1 MDNKEDFF
9 KNYRGRYS
17 SYWIERWGLIP
28 ELPTSFDNANS
39 IYELLA
45 WLQRAF
51 KNLLDDFQQLE
62 SEFEDFKNAIIDLLE
77 YLIPELIRRYH
88 NSAEFRKLFIT
99 MLKDILSGEERT
111 WFKDFIKELL
121 ENDMREWFKDY
132 LKSIL
137 SDPELKEFFK
147 EYLKELLNDPS
158 MKEWFKDYLKEL
170 LNDPELKEFFKEYLK
185 ELLNDPS
192 MKEWFKDYLK
202 ELLNDPELKEFFK
215 EYFKDLL
222 NDPSFL
228 DYLRN
233 KLGIKALETKVNLLE
248 SALNKIIANLEESG
262 AWTGGLSGDFNSGR
276 DIATGN
282 INIFGGT
289 TDGNSF
295 IRTNNGQTEN
305 DLAGGL

>member
-77 YLIPELIRRYH
+77 YLIPELIIRYH

-111 WFKDFIKELL
+111 WFKDFLKELL

-158 MKEWFKDYLKEL
+158 MKEWFKEY
-170 LNDPELKEFFKEYLK
+170 FKD
-185 ELLNDPS
+185 LLNDPS
-192 MKEWFKDYLK
+192 MKEWFK
-202 ELLNDPELKEFFK
+202 

-222 NDPSFL
+222 NDQAFL

-248 SALNKIIANLEESG
+248 SALKKIIANLEESG

-289 TDGNSF
+289 ADGNSF

>member
-1 MDNKEDFF
+1 MNNTEDFF

-17 SYWIERWGLIP
+17 QYWIERWGLIP

-39 IYELLA
+39 IYEFLA

-62 SEFEDFKNAIIDLLE
+62 AEFEDFKNAIIDLLE

-88 NSAEFRKLFIT
+88 NSEEFRRLFIE

-111 WFKDFIKELL
+111 WFKDFLKELL
-121 ENDMREWFKDY
+121 ENDIREWFKDY

-147 EYLKELLNDPS
+147 EYLKELLTDPT
-158 MKEWFKDYLKEL
+158 
-170 LNDPELKEFFKEYLK
+170 
-185 ELLNDPS
+185 
-192 MKEWFKDYLK
+192 
-202 ELLNDPELKEFFK
+202 
-215 EYFKDLL
+215 
-222 NDPSFL
+222 FL
-228 DYLRN
+228 DELREL
-233 KLGIKALETKVNLLE
+233 LGIKALETKVNRIE
-248 SALNKIIANLEESG
+248 SALTKIIANLENSG

-295 IRTNNGQTEN
+295 IRTNSGQTEN

>member
-39 IYELLA
+39 IYELVA

-88 NSAEFRKLFIT
+88 NSMEFRKLFIT

-137 SDPELKEFFK
+137 SDHELKEFFK

-158 MKEWFKDYLKEL
+158 MKEWFK
-170 LNDPELKEFFKEYLK
+170 
-185 ELLNDPS
+185 
-192 MKEWFKDYLK
+192 
-202 ELLNDPELKEFFK
+202 

-222 NDPSFL
+222 NDPSMKEWLKEYFKDLLNDQAFL

-248 SALNKIIANLEESG
+248 SALKKIIANLEESG
-262 AWTGGLSGDFNSGR
+262 AWTGGLSGGFNSGR

-289 TDGNSF
+289 ADGNSF

>member
-1 MDNKEDFF
+1 MDNTEDFL

-17 SYWIERWGLIP
+17 QYWVERWGLIP

-88 NSAEFRKLFIT
+88 KSEEFRKLFIT

-111 WFKDFIKELL
+111 WFKDFLKELL
-121 ENDMREWFKDY
+121 ENDMREWFK
-132 LKSIL
+132 
-137 SDPELKEFFK
+137 
-147 EYLKELLNDPS
+147 EYLKTI
-158 MKEWFKDYLKEL
+158 
-170 LNDPELKEFFKEYLK
+170 
-185 ELLNDPS
+185 
-192 MKEWFKDYLK
+192 
-202 ELLNDPELKEFFK
+202 LNDPELKEFFK

-222 NDPSFL
+222 TDLTFL
-228 DYLRN
+228 DELRDI
-233 KLGIKALETKVNLLE
+233 LGIKALETKVNRIE
-248 SALNKIIANLEESG
+248 SALNKIIANLESSG
-262 AWTGGLSGDFNSGR
+262 AWTGGLTGGFNNGR
-276 DIATGN
+276 NIATGN

-295 IRTNNGQTEN
+295 IRTNSGQTEN

>member
-1 MDNKEDFF
+1 MDNKEYFL

-17 SYWIERWGLIP
+17 SYWVERWGLIP

-88 NSAEFRKLFIT
+88 KSEEFRRLFIE
-99 MLKDILSGEERT
+99 MLKDILEGEERD

-121 ENDMREWFKDY
+121 ENDMKEWFKDY
-132 LKSIL
+132 LKTIL
-137 SDPELKEFFK
+137 QDPEMREF
-147 EYLKELLNDPS
+147 
-158 MKEWFKDYLKEL
+158 FKDYLKEL
-170 LNDPELKEFFKEYLK
+170 LNDPEMLEFFKNYIKGLLDDPALLDSLK
-185 ELLNDPS
+185 D
-192 MKEWFKDYLK
+192 
-202 ELLNDPELKEFFK
+202 
-215 EYFKDLL
+215 
-222 NDPSFL
+222 
-228 DYLRN
+228 
-233 KLGIKALETKVNLLE
+233 KLGIKAIETKVNLLE
-248 SALNKIIANLEESG
+248 SALNKIIANLENSG
-262 AWTGGLSGDFNSGR
+262 AWTGGLTGGFNSGR
-276 DIATGN
+276 NIATGN

-295 IRTNNGQTEN
+295 IRTNNGKTEN

>member
-1 MDNKEDFF
+1 MNNTEDFF

-17 SYWIERWGLIP
+17 QYWVERWGLIP

-88 NSAEFRKLFIT
+88 NSDEFRRLFIA

-111 WFKDFIKELL
+111 WFKDFLKELL

-132 LKSIL
+132 LKTI
-137 SDPELKEFFK
+137 
-147 EYLKELLNDPS
+147 
-158 MKEWFKDYLKEL
+158 

-192 MKEWFKDYLK
+192 MKEWFK
-202 ELLNDPELKEFFK
+202 

-222 NDPSFL
+222 NDPVFL

-248 SALNKIIANLEESG
+248 SALSKIIANLEN
-262 AWTGGLSGDFNSGR
+262 SGDRKSVV
-276 DIATGN
+276 
-282 INIFGGT
+282 
-289 TDGNSF
+289 
-295 IRTNNGQTEN
+295 
-305 DLAGGL
+305 

>member
-62 SEFEDFKNAIIDLLE
+62 SEFEDFKNTIIDLLE

-88 NSAEFRKLFIT
+88 NSMEFRKLFIT

-111 WFKDFIKELL
+111 WFKDFLKELL
-121 ENDMREWFKDY
+121 ENDLREWFKDY

-147 EYLKELLNDPS
+147 EYLKELLTDPT
-158 MKEWFKDYLKEL
+158 
-170 LNDPELKEFFKEYLK
+170 
-185 ELLNDPS
+185 
-192 MKEWFKDYLK
+192 
-202 ELLNDPELKEFFK
+202 
-215 EYFKDLL
+215 
-222 NDPSFL
+222 FL
-228 DYLRN
+228 DELREL
-233 KLGIKALETKVNLLE
+233 LGIKALETKVNRIE
-248 SALNKIIANLEESG
+248 SALTKIIANLENSG

-295 IRTNNGQTEN
+295 IRTNSGQTEN

>member
-1 MDNKEDFF
+1 MNNTEDFF

-17 SYWIERWGLIP
+17 QYWIERWGLIP

-39 IYELLA
+39 IYEFLA

-62 SEFEDFKNAIIDLLE
+62 AEFEDFKNAIIDLLE

-88 NSAEFRKLFIT
+88 NSEEFRRLFIE

-111 WFKDFIKELL
+111 WFKDFLKELL
-121 ENDMREWFKDY
+121 ENDIREWFKDY

-147 EYLKELLNDPS
+147 EYLKELLT
-158 MKEWFKDYLKEL
+158 
-170 LNDPELKEFFKEYLK
+170 DPELKEFFKEYLK
-185 ELLNDPS
+185 ELLT
-192 MKEWFKDYLK
+192 
-202 ELLNDPELKEFFK
+202 DPELKEFFK
-215 EYFKDLL
+215 EYLKELL
-222 NDPSFL
+222 TDPTFL
-228 DYLRN
+228 DELREI
-233 KLGIKALETKVNLLE
+233 LGIKALETKVNRIE
-248 SALNKIIANLEESG
+248 SALTKIIANLENSG

-295 IRTNNGQTEN
+295 IRTNSGQTEN

>member
-88 NSAEFRKLFIT
+88 NSMEFRKLFIT

-111 WFKDFIKELL
+111 WFKDFLKELL

-137 SDPELKEFFK
+137 SDHELKEFFK

-158 MKEWFKDYLKEL
+158 MKEWFKEY
-170 LNDPELKEFFKEYLK
+170 FKD
-185 ELLNDPS
+185 LLNDPS
-192 MKEWFKDYLK
+192 MKEWFK
-202 ELLNDPELKEFFK
+202 

-222 NDPSFL
+222 NDQAFL

-248 SALNKIIANLEESG
+248 SALKKIIANLEESG

-289 TDGNSF
+289 ADGNSF

>member
-88 NSAEFRKLFIT
+88 KSAEFRKLFIT

-111 WFKDFIKELL
+111 WFKDFLKELL

-137 SDPELKEFFK
+137 SDH
-147 EYLKELLNDPS
+147 
-158 MKEWFKDYLKEL
+158 
-170 LNDPELKEFFKEYLK
+170 
-185 ELLNDPS
+185 
-192 MKEWFKDYLK
+192 
-202 ELLNDPELKEFFK
+202 ELKEFFK
-215 EYFKDLL
+215 EYFKELL
-222 NDPSFL
+222 NDPAFL

-248 SALNKIIANLEESG
+248 SALKKIIANLEESG
-262 AWTGGLSGDFNSGR
+262 AWTGGLSGNFNNGR

-305 DLAGGL
+305 DLAGGV

>member
-1 MDNKEDFF
+1 MDNTEDFF

-17 SYWIERWGLIP
+17 QYWIERWGLIP

-62 SEFEDFKNAIIDLLE
+62 AEFEDFKNAIIDLLE

-88 NSAEFRKLFIT
+88 KSEEFRRLFIE

-111 WFKDFIKELL
+111 WFKDFLKELL

-132 LKSIL
+132 LKTI
-137 SDPELKEFFK
+137 
-147 EYLKELLNDPS
+147 
-158 MKEWFKDYLKEL
+158 
-170 LNDPELKEFFKEYLK
+170 LNDPELKG
-185 ELLNDPS
+185 
-192 MKEWFKDYLK
+192 
-202 ELLNDPELKEFFK
+202 FFK

-222 NDPSFL
+222 TDPTFL
-228 DYLRN
+228 DELRDI
-233 KLGIKALETKVNLLE
+233 LGIKAIETKVNRIE
-248 SALNKIIANLEESG
+248 SALNKIIANLENSG
-262 AWTGGLSGDFNSGR
+262 AWTGGLTGGFNSGR
-276 DIATGN
+276 NIATGN

-289 TDGNSF
+289 IDGNSF

>member
-1 MDNKEDFF
+1 MDNTEDFF

-17 SYWIERWGLIP
+17 QYWIERWGLIP

-39 IYELLA
+39 IYEFLA

-62 SEFEDFKNAIIDLLE
+62 AEFEDFKNAIIDLLE

-88 NSAEFRKLFIT
+88 NSEEFRRLFIE

-111 WFKDFIKELL
+111 WFKNFLKELL
-121 ENDMREWFKDY
+121 ENDMWEWFKDY
-132 LKSIL
+132 LKTI
-137 SDPELKEFFK
+137 
-147 EYLKELLNDPS
+147 
-158 MKEWFKDYLKEL
+158 

-202 ELLNDPELKEFFK
+202 TILNDPELKEWFK

-222 NDPSFL
+222 TDHTFL
-228 DYLRN
+228 DELRDI
-233 KLGIKALETKVNLLE
+233 LGIKALETKVNRIE
-248 SALNKIIANLEESG
+248 SALNKIIANLESSG
-262 AWTGGLSGDFNSGR
+262 AWTGGLTGGFNSGR
-276 DIATGN
+276 NIATGN

-295 IRTNNGQTEN
+295 IRTNSEQTEN

>member
-1 MDNKEDFF
+1 MDNTEDFF

-17 SYWIERWGLIP
+17 QYWVERWGLIP

-39 IYELLA
+39 IYEFLA

-62 SEFEDFKNAIIDLLE
+62 AEFEDFKNAIIDLLE

-88 NSAEFRKLFIT
+88 NSEEFRRLFIE

-111 WFKDFIKELL
+111 WFKNFLKELL

-132 LKSIL
+132 LKTI
-137 SDPELKEFFK
+137 
-147 EYLKELLNDPS
+147 
-158 MKEWFKDYLKEL
+158 

-202 ELLNDPELKEFFK
+202 TILNDPELKEFFK

-222 NDPSFL
+222 TDPTFL
-228 DYLRN
+228 NELRN
-233 KLGIKALETKVNLLE
+233 ILGIEALETKVNRIE
-248 SALNKIIANLEESG
+248 SALTKIIANLESSG
-262 AWTGGLSGDFNSGR
+262 AWTGGLTGGFNNER
-276 DIATGN
+276 NIATGN

-295 IRTNNGQTEN
+295 IRTNSGQTEN

>member
-88 NSAEFRKLFIT
+88 NSVEFRKLFIT

-111 WFKDFIKELL
+111 WFKDFLKELL

-137 SDPELKEFFK
+137 SDLELKEFFK

-158 MKEWFKDYLKEL
+158 MKEWFK
-170 LNDPELKEFFKEYLK
+170 N
-185 ELLNDPS
+185 
-192 MKEWFKDYLK
+192 
-202 ELLNDPELKEFFK
+202 
-215 EYFKDLL
+215 YFKDLL
-222 NDPSFL
+222 NDPAFL

-248 SALNKIIANLEESG
+248 SALKKIIANLEESG
-262 AWTGGLSGDFNSGR
+262 AWTGGLSGNFNNGR

-305 DLAGGL
+305 DLAGGI

>member
-1 MDNKEDFF
+1 MDKTEDFF

-17 SYWIERWGLIP
+17 QYWIERLGLIP

-77 YLIPELIRRYH
+77 YLIPELISRYH

-111 WFKDFIKELL
+111 WFKDFLKELL

-147 EYLKELLNDPS
+147 TYLKELLNDPS

-170 LNDPELKEFFKEYLK
+170 LNDPELKEFFKTYFK
-185 ELLNDPS
+185 ELLNDPA
-192 MKEWFKDYLK
+192 
-202 ELLNDPELKEFFK
+202 
-215 EYFKDLL
+215 
-222 NDPSFL
+222 FL

-248 SALNKIIANLEESG
+248 NTLNKIIANLEESG
-262 AWTGGLSGDFNSGR
+262 AWSGGLSGDFNNGR

-289 TDGNSF
+289 ADGNSF

>member
-39 IYELLA
+39 IYELLS

-88 NSAEFRKLFIT
+88 NSEEFRRLFIE

-111 WFKDFIKELL
+111 WFKDFLKELF
-121 ENDMREWFKDY
+121 EIDMKEWFKEY
-132 LKSIL
+132 LKTIL
-137 SDPELKEFFK
+137 NEPELKEFFK

-158 MKEWFKDYLKEL
+158 MKEWFK
-170 LNDPELKEFFKEYLK
+170 EYLK
-185 ELLNDPS
+185 TILNDH
-192 MKEWFKDYLK
+192 
-202 ELLNDPELKEFFK
+202 ELKEFFK
-215 EYFKDLL
+215 EYFKELL
-222 NDPSFL
+222 TDPIFL
-228 DYLRN
+228 DELRDI
-233 KLGIKALETKVNLLE
+233 LGIKDLESKVNLLE
-248 SALNKIIANLEESG
+248 STLNKIIANLEKSG
-262 AWTGGLSGDFNSGR
+262 AWTGGLSGNFNSGR

-289 TDGNSF
+289 ADGNSF
-295 IRTNNGQTEN
+295 IRTNNGQSEN

>member
-1 MDNKEDFF
+1 MNNTEDFF

-17 SYWIERWGLIP
+17 QYWIERWGLIP

-39 IYELLA
+39 IYEFLA

-62 SEFEDFKNAIIDLLE
+62 AEFEDFKNAIIDLLE

-88 NSAEFRKLFIT
+88 NSEEFRRLFIE

-111 WFKDFIKELL
+111 WFKDFLKELL
-121 ENDMREWFKDY
+121 ENDIREWFKDY

-158 MKEWFKDYLKEL
+158 MKEWFKDYLKTI
-170 LNDPELKEFFKEYLK
+170 
-185 ELLNDPS
+185 
-192 MKEWFKDYLK
+192 
-202 ELLNDPELKEFFK
+202 LNDPELKEFFK

-222 NDPSFL
+222 TDPTFL
-228 DYLRN
+228 DELREL
-233 KLGIKALETKVNLLE
+233 LGIKALETKVNRIE
-248 SALNKIIANLEESG
+248 SALTKIIANLENSG

-295 IRTNNGQTEN
+295 IRTNSGQTEN

>member
-1 MDNKEDFF
+1 MDNTEDFL

-17 SYWIERWGLIP
+17 QYWVERWGLIP

-88 NSAEFRKLFIT
+88 KSEEFRKLFIT

-111 WFKDFIKELL
+111 WFKDFLKELL
-121 ENDMREWFKDY
+121 ENDMREWFK
-132 LKSIL
+132 
-137 SDPELKEFFK
+137 
-147 EYLKELLNDPS
+147 EYLKTI
-158 MKEWFKDYLKEL
+158 
-170 LNDPELKEFFKEYLK
+170 
-185 ELLNDPS
+185 
-192 MKEWFKDYLK
+192 
-202 ELLNDPELKEFFK
+202 LNDPELKEFFK

-222 NDPSFL
+222 TDLTFL
-228 DYLRN
+228 DELRN
-233 KLGIKALETKVNLLE
+233 ILGIKALETKVNRIE
-248 SALNKIIANLEESG
+248 SALNKIIANLESSG
-262 AWTGGLSGDFNSGR
+262 AWTGGLTGGFNNGR
-276 DIATGN
+276 NIATGN

-295 IRTNNGQTEN
+295 IRTNSGQTEN

>member
-111 WFKDFIKELL
+111 WFKDFLKELL

-170 LNDPELKEFFKEYLK
+170 LNDPELKEFFKEYFK
-185 ELLNDPS
+185 ELLNDPA
-192 MKEWFKDYLK
+192 
-202 ELLNDPELKEFFK
+202 
-215 EYFKDLL
+215 
-222 NDPSFL
+222 FL

-262 AWTGGLSGDFNSGR
+262 AWTGGLSGNFNDGR

>member
-1 MDNKEDFF
+1 MDNTEDFF

-17 SYWIERWGLIP
+17 QYWIERWGLIP

-88 NSAEFRKLFIT
+88 KSEEFRKLFIT

-111 WFKDFIKELL
+111 WFKDFLKELL

-132 LKSIL
+132 LKTI
-137 SDPELKEFFK
+137 
-147 EYLKELLNDPS
+147 
-158 MKEWFKDYLKEL
+158 

-185 ELLNDPS
+185 ELLNDHT
-192 MKEWFKDYLK
+192 
-202 ELLNDPELKEFFK
+202 
-215 EYFKDLL
+215 
-222 NDPSFL
+222 FL
-228 DYLRN
+228 DELRDI
-233 KLGIKALETKVNLLE
+233 LGVKALETKVNRIE
-248 SALNKIIANLEESG
+248 SALNKIIANLENSG
-262 AWTGGLSGDFNSGR
+262 AWTGGLTGGFNSGR
-276 DIATGN
+276 NIATGN

-295 IRTNNGQTEN
+295 IRTNSGQTEN

>member
-1 MDNKEDFF
+1 MDNTEDFF

-39 IYELLA
+39 MYELIA

-111 WFKDFIKELL
+111 WFKDFLKELL

-170 LNDPELKEFFKEYLK
+170 LNDPELKEFFKEY
-185 ELLNDPS
+185 
-192 MKEWFKDYLK
+192 
-202 ELLNDPELKEFFK
+202 
-215 EYFKDLL
+215 FKDLL
-222 NDPSFL
+222 NDPAFL

-248 SALNKIIANLEESG
+248 SALKKIIANLEESG
-262 AWTGGLSGDFNSGR
+262 AWSGGLSGDFNSGR

-289 TDGNSF
+289 ADGNSF

>member
-1 MDNKEDFF
+1 MDNREDFF

-17 SYWIERWGLIP
+17 QYWIERWGLIP

-39 IYELLA
+39 IYELVA

-62 SEFEDFKNAIIDLLE
+62 AEFEDFKNAIIDLLE

-88 NSAEFRKLFIT
+88 KSKEFRKLFIT

-111 WFKDFIKELL
+111 WFKDFLKELL

-158 MKEWFKDYLKEL
+158 MKEWFK
-170 LNDPELKEFFKEYLK
+170 
-185 ELLNDPS
+185 
-192 MKEWFKDYLK
+192 
-202 ELLNDPELKEFFK
+202 

-222 NDPSFL
+222 NDPVFL

-248 SALNKIIANLEESG
+248 SALSKIIANLEESG
-262 AWTGGLSGDFNSGR
+262 AWTGGLAGNFNNGR

>member
-88 NSAEFRKLFIT
+88 NSMEFRKLFIT
-99 MLKDILSGEERT
+99 MLKDIISGEERT
-111 WFKDFIKELL
+111 WFKDFLKELL

-158 MKEWFKDYLKEL
+158 MKEWFKEY
-170 LNDPELKEFFKEYLK
+170 FKD
-185 ELLNDPS
+185 LLNDPS
-192 MKEWFKDYLK
+192 MKEWFK
-202 ELLNDPELKEFFK
+202 

-222 NDPSFL
+222 NDQAFL

-248 SALNKIIANLEESG
+248 SALKKIIANLEESG

-289 TDGNSF
+289 ADGNSF

>member
-88 NSAEFRKLFIT
+88 KSEEFRRLFIE

-111 WFKDFIKELL
+111 WFKDFLKELL

-158 MKEWFKDYLKEL
+158 MKEWFKE
-170 LNDPELKEFFKEYLK
+170 
-185 ELLNDPS
+185 
-192 MKEWFKDYLK
+192 YLK

-222 NDPSFL
+222 NDPAFL

-248 SALNKIIANLEESG
+248 SALKKIIANLENSG
-262 AWTGGLSGDFNSGR
+262 AWTGGLTGSFNSER
-276 DIATGN
+276 NIATGN
-282 INIFGGT
+282 INLFGGT
-289 TDGNSF
+289 ADGNSF

>member
-39 IYELLA
+39 IYELVA

-88 NSAEFRKLFIT
+88 NSIEFRKLFIT

-111 WFKDFIKELL
+111 WFKDFLKELL
-121 ENDMREWFKDY
+121 ENDMWEWFKDY

-158 MKEWFKDYLKEL
+158 MKEWFK
-170 LNDPELKEFFKEYLK
+170 EYLK

-192 MKEWFKDYLK
+192 LKEW
-202 ELLNDPELKEFFK
+202 FK

-222 NDPSFL
+222 NDPAFL

-233 KLGIKALETKVNLLE
+233 QLGIKALETKVNLLE
-248 SALNKIIANLEESG
+248 SALKKIIANLEKSG

-289 TDGNSF
+289 ADGNSF

>member
-1 MDNKEDFF
+1 MNNTEDFF

-17 SYWIERWGLIP
+17 QYWIERWGLIP

-39 IYELLA
+39 IYEFLA

-62 SEFEDFKNAIIDLLE
+62 AEFEDFKNAIIDLLE

-88 NSAEFRKLFIT
+88 NSEEFRRLFIE

-111 WFKDFIKELL
+111 WFKDFLKELL
-121 ENDMREWFKDY
+121 ENDIREWFKDY

-147 EYLKELLNDPS
+147 EYLKELLTDPT
-158 MKEWFKDYLKEL
+158 
-170 LNDPELKEFFKEYLK
+170 
-185 ELLNDPS
+185 
-192 MKEWFKDYLK
+192 
-202 ELLNDPELKEFFK
+202 
-215 EYFKDLL
+215 
-222 NDPSFL
+222 FL
-228 DYLRN
+228 DELREL
-233 KLGIKALETKVNLLE
+233 LGIKALETKVNRIE
-248 SALNKIIANLEESG
+248 SALTKIIANLENSG

-289 TDGNSF
+289 ADGNSF

>member
-1 MDNKEDFF
+1 MDNTEDFF

-17 SYWIERWGLIP
+17 QYWIERWGLIP

-62 SEFEDFKNAIIDLLE
+62 AEFEDFKNAIIDLLE

-88 NSAEFRKLFIT
+88 KSAEFRRLFIE
-99 MLKDILSGEERT
+99 MLKDILSGEERN
-111 WFKDFIKELL
+111 WFKDF
-121 ENDMREWFKDY
+121 
-132 LKSIL
+132 
-137 SDPELKEFFK
+137 
-147 EYLKELLNDPS
+147 LKELFEID
-158 MKEWFKDYLKEL
+158 MKEWFKDYLKTI

-202 ELLNDPELKEFFK
+202 TILSDPELKEFFK
-215 EYFKDLL
+215 EYFKELL
-222 NDPSFL
+222 NDLTFL
-228 DYLRN
+228 DEIKN
-233 KLGIKALETKVNLLE
+233 ILGIKALETKVNRIE
-248 SALNKIIANLEESG
+248 SALNKIIANLESSG
-262 AWTGGLSGDFNSGR
+262 AWTGGLTGGFNSGR
-276 DIATGN
+276 NIATGN

-295 IRTNNGQTEN
+295 IRTNSGQTEN

>member
-1 MDNKEDFF
+1 MDNTEDFF

-17 SYWIERWGLIP
+17 QYWIERWGLIP

-39 IYELLA
+39 IYEFLA

-62 SEFEDFKNAIIDLLE
+62 AEFEDFKNAIIDLLE

-88 NSAEFRKLFIT
+88 KSEEFRRLFIE

-111 WFKDFIKELL
+111 WFKNF
-121 ENDMREWFKDY
+121 
-132 LKSIL
+132 
-137 SDPELKEFFK
+137 
-147 EYLKELLNDPS
+147 LKELFEID
-158 MKEWFKDYLKEL
+158 MKEWFKDYLKTI

-192 MKEWFKDYLK
+192 MKEWFKEYFK
-202 ELLNDPELKEFFK
+202 ELLNDLT
-215 EYFKDLL
+215 
-222 NDPSFL
+222 FL
-228 DYLRN
+228 DELRDIF
-233 KLGIKALETKVNLLE
+233 GIKALETKVNRIE
-248 SALNKIIANLEESG
+248 SALTKIIANLENSG
-262 AWTGGLSGDFNSGR
+262 AWTGGLTGGFNNGR
-276 DIATGN
+276 NIATGN

-289 TDGNSF
+289 VDGNSF
-295 IRTNNGQTEN
+295 IRTNSGQTEN

>member
-1 MDNKEDFF
+1 MDNTEDFF

-17 SYWIERWGLIP
+17 QYWIERWGLIP

-51 KNLLDDFQQLE
+51 KYLLDDFQQLE
-62 SEFEDFKNAIIDLLE
+62 AEFEDFKNAIIDLLE

-88 NSAEFRKLFIT
+88 NSEEFRRLFIE

-132 LKSIL
+132 LKTI
-137 SDPELKEFFK
+137 
-147 EYLKELLNDPS
+147 
-158 MKEWFKDYLKEL
+158 

-202 ELLNDPELKEFFK
+202 TILNDPELKEFFK

-222 NDPSFL
+222 NDPAFL

-248 SALNKIIANLEESG
+248 SALKKIIANLENSG
-262 AWTGGLSGDFNSGR
+262 AWTGDLTGGFNSGR
-276 DIATGN
+276 NIATGN
-282 INIFGGT
+282 INLFGGT
-289 TDGNSF
+289 ADGNSF
-295 IRTNNGQTEN
+295 IRTNSGHTEN

>member
-1 MDNKEDFF
+1 MDNTEDFF

-88 NSAEFRKLFIT
+88 NSMEFRKLFIT

-111 WFKDFIKELL
+111 WFKDFLKELL

-137 SDPELKEFFK
+137 SDHELKEFFK

-158 MKEWFKDYLKEL
+158 MKEWFKKY
-170 LNDPELKEFFKEYLK
+170 FKD
-185 ELLNDPS
+185 LLNDPS
-192 MKEWFKDYLK
+192 MKEWFK
-202 ELLNDPELKEFFK
+202 

-222 NDPSFL
+222 NDQAFL

-248 SALNKIIANLEESG
+248 SALKKIIANLEESG

-289 TDGNSF
+289 ADGNSF

-305 DLAGGL
+305 DLAGGI

>member
-1 MDNKEDFF
+1 MDNTEDFL

-17 SYWIERWGLIP
+17 QYWVERWGLIP

-88 NSAEFRKLFIT
+88 KSEEFRKLFIT

-111 WFKDFIKELL
+111 WFKDFLKELL
-121 ENDMREWFKDY
+121 ENDMREWFK
-132 LKSIL
+132 
-137 SDPELKEFFK
+137 
-147 EYLKELLNDPS
+147 EYLKTI
-158 MKEWFKDYLKEL
+158 
-170 LNDPELKEFFKEYLK
+170 
-185 ELLNDPS
+185 
-192 MKEWFKDYLK
+192 
-202 ELLNDPELKEFFK
+202 LNDPELKEFFK

-222 NDPSFL
+222 TDLTFL
-228 DYLRN
+228 DELRN
-233 KLGIKALETKVNLLE
+233 ILGIKALETKVNRIE
-248 SALNKIIANLEESG
+248 SALTKIIANLESSG
-262 AWTGGLSGDFNSGR
+262 AWTGGLTGGFNNER
-276 DIATGN
+276 NIATGN

-295 IRTNNGQTEN
+295 IRTNSGQTEN

>member
-1 MDNKEDFF
+1 MDNTEDFF

-17 SYWIERWGLIP
+17 QYWIERWGLIP

-39 IYELLA
+39 IYEFLA

-62 SEFEDFKNAIIDLLE
+62 AEFEDFKSAIIDLLE

-88 NSAEFRKLFIT
+88 KSEEFRRLFIE
-99 MLKDILSGEERT
+99 MLKDILSGEERN
-111 WFKDFIKELL
+111 WFKDF
-121 ENDMREWFKDY
+121 
-132 LKSIL
+132 
-137 SDPELKEFFK
+137 
-147 EYLKELLNDPS
+147 LKELFEID
-158 MKEWFKDYLKEL
+158 MKEWFKDYLKTI

-202 ELLNDPELKEFFK
+202 TILSDHELKEFFK
-215 EYFKDLL
+215 EYFKELL
-222 NDPSFL
+222 NDLTFL
-228 DYLRN
+228 N
-233 KLGIKALETKVNLLE
+233 EIKNILGIKALETKVNRIE
-248 SALNKIIANLEESG
+248 SALNKIIANLESSG
-262 AWTGGLSGDFNSGR
+262 AWTGGLTGGFNSGR
-276 DIATGN
+276 NIATGN

-295 IRTNNGQTEN
+295 IRTNSGQTEN

>member
-1 MDNKEDFF
+1 MDNTEDFF

-17 SYWIERWGLIP
+17 QYWIERWGLIP

-62 SEFEDFKNAIIDLLE
+62 AEFEDFKNAIIDLLE

-111 WFKDFIKELL
+111 WFKDFLKELL

-170 LNDPELKEFFKEYLK
+170 LNDPELKEFFKEY
-185 ELLNDPS
+185 
-192 MKEWFKDYLK
+192 
-202 ELLNDPELKEFFK
+202 
-215 EYFKDLL
+215 FKDLL
-222 NDPSFL
+222 NDPAFL

-233 KLGIKALETKVNLLE
+233 KLGIKAIETKVNLLE
-248 SALNKIIANLEESG
+248 SALKKIIANLENSG
-262 AWTGGLSGDFNSGR
+262 AWTGGLTGGFNSGR
-276 DIATGN
+276 NIATGN

-289 TDGNSF
+289 VDGNSF

-305 DLAGGL
+305 DLAGGV

>member
-1 MDNKEDFF
+1 MDNTEDFF

-17 SYWIERWGLIP
+17 QYWVERWGLIP

-39 IYELLA
+39 IYELIA

-88 NSAEFRKLFIT
+88 NSTEFRKLFIT

-111 WFKDFIKELL
+111 WFKNFLKELL

-170 LNDPELKEFFKEYLK
+170 LNDPELKEFFKEYFK
-185 ELLNDPS
+185 ELLNDPA
-192 MKEWFKDYLK
+192 
-202 ELLNDPELKEFFK
+202 
-215 EYFKDLL
+215 
-222 NDPSFL
+222 FL

-248 SALNKIIANLEESG
+248 NALKKIIANLESSG
-262 AWTGGLSGDFNSGR
+262 AWTGGLTGGFNNGR
-276 DIATGN
+276 NIATGN

-295 IRTNNGQTEN
+295 IRTNSGQTEN

>member
-1 MDNKEDFF
+1 MDNTEDFF

-62 SEFEDFKNAIIDLLE
+62 AEFEDFKNAIIDLLE

-88 NSAEFRKLFIT
+88 KSEEFRRLFIE

-111 WFKDFIKELL
+111 WFKDF
-121 ENDMREWFKDY
+121 
-132 LKSIL
+132 
-137 SDPELKEFFK
+137 
-147 EYLKELLNDPS
+147 LKELFEID
-158 MKEWFKDYLKEL
+158 MKEWFKDYLKTI

-185 ELLNDPS
+185 ELLNDPG
-192 MKEWFKDYLK
+192 
-202 ELLNDPELKEFFK
+202 LKEFFK

-222 NDPSFL
+222 TDHTFL
-228 DYLRN
+228 DEIKN
-233 KLGIKALETKVNLLE
+233 ILGIKALETKVNRIE
-248 SALNKIIANLEESG
+248 SALNKIIENLENSG
-262 AWTGGLSGDFNSGR
+262 AWTGGLTGGFNSGR
-276 DIATGN
+276 NIATGN

>member
-1 MDNKEDFF
+1 MYNKEDFF

-111 WFKDFIKELL
+111 WFKDFLKELL

-137 SDPELKEFFK
+137 SDSELKEFFK

-158 MKEWFKDYLKEL
+158 MKEWFKY
-170 LNDPELKEFFKEYLK
+170 
-185 ELLNDPS
+185 
-192 MKEWFKDYLK
+192 YLK

-222 NDPSFL
+222 NDPAFL

-248 SALNKIIANLEESG
+248 SALKKIIANLEESG